1 MTDVR
6 LHVIAVIDAPCGL
19 SNDALAA
26 RSDGILEPLVRTL
39 ERSGASLCLRID
51 GNLLEFLDQHRGA
64 LADRVARLASSGQV
78 ELLGGGFYAPIL
90 ALLPTRD
97 AIGQLEMTAGFLDR
111 RTGVRPR
118 GAWLD
123 GGVWEPQ
130 LAEVLADAG
139 ALWTVLDEA
148 ALRAAAVDGVPSGW
162 YATEHAARPL
172 AIFPVDR
179 DLVRWFARGAF
190 GAAVEAMATRARSR
204 DQDDGPLVLTWAGP
218 AHLLAAADAT
228 LGLQALLDALE
239 RGNRVAADVGGAS
252 PVTIRLALPTESMET
267 TSSGGRVYLASGV
280 AATLLHQTVAP
291 WRLQGWRQRRAQLIE
306 SGDDAATV
314 DDWLRG
320 GLWQAFLARYGEVD
334 RMHKRMVDVSRRFAA
349 VERVMRNGGFR
360 AMSQLVKPR
369 RALYR
374 GQAGAAYG
382 WGEHAGLHDA
392 GLRAAVHAA
401 LAEAERSVEGLVRE
415 PAEFLEVSLRDLF
428 ADFDTAVLVRNRG
441 MRAVFSPARGGV
453 LATFELT
460 DVGVALHD
468 VMTRRLEDGHPPGTP
483 VDGHDRGWLHDR
495 FLLPDAPTE
504 AWMDDRAEVGDLMHR
519 RYRTLAVQS
528 SGRGADE
535 RVAVTLACDGALALP
550 LADGTTARVDV
561 ALIKRLRMRADTRAL
576 EVDWSIEFT
585 PALPVAVDFGV
596 ECNIAFGSADPA
608 AGRLRWAGG
617 EVDGSAQAQAAAIS
631 TLHVHLAALERP
643 VSLRL
648 DRQVALRAAPITTL
662 AQPAGVAAQIA
673 FQGVAALLVQ
683 PLVAGT
689 RVASLQ
695 LVIDAA

>member
-6 LHVIAVIDAPCGL
+6 LHVIAVLDAPCGL
-19 SNDALAA
+19 AHEALAA
-26 RSDGILEPLVRTL
+26 QADEILEPLVRTL
-39 ERSGASLCLRID
+39 ERSGAAICLRID

-78 ELLGGGFYAPIL
+78 EMVGGGFYAPIL

-97 AIGQLEMTAGFLDR
+97 AIGQLEMSAGFLDR

-172 AIFPVDR
+172 AILPIDR
-179 DLVRWFARGAF
+179 AMAHAFARGAS
-190 GAAVEAMATRARSR
+190 AAVVDVVVERARDVGR
-204 DQDDGPLVLTWAGP
+204 VDRPLVLTWAGP
-218 AHLLAAADAT
+218 AQVLAGQGQAG
-228 LGLQALLDALE
+228 GLQVLLDALA
-239 RGNRVAADVGGAS
+239 RANRVAAAGAGS
-252 PVTIRLALPTESMET
+252 QVRLALPTESIET
-267 TSSGGRVYLASGV
+267 TPSGGRVYLASGV

-291 WRLQGWRQRRAQLIE
+291 WRLQGWRQRRAQLVA
-306 SGDDAATV
+306 SGDDVATV

-334 RMHKRMVDVSRRFAA
+334 RLHKRMVDVSRRFAA

-415 PAEFLEVSLRDLF
+415 PTDFLEVSLRDLF
-428 ADFDTAVLVRNRG
+428 ADFETAVLVRNRG
-441 MRAVFSPARGGV
+441 LRAVLSPAKGGV

-460 DVGVALHD
+460 ETGVALHD
-468 VMTRRLEDGHPPGTP
+468 VMTRRFEDGHPPGSP
-483 VDGHDRGWLHDR
+483 VDGHERGWLHDR
-495 FLLPDAPTE
+495 FLAPGATIE

-528 SGRGADE
+528 SGRGGDE
-535 RVAVTLACDGALALP
+535 RVTITLACDGALRLALE
-550 LADGTTARVDV
+550 DGTIATVEV
-561 ALIKRLRMRADTRAL
+561 AVIKRVQMRADARAL
-576 EVDWSIEFT
+576 EVDWSVEF
-585 PALPVAVDFGV
+585 LPPLPIDVDFGV
-596 ECNIAFGSADPA
+596 ESNIAFGSADPR
-608 AGRLRWAGG
+608 AGRLRWPDG
-617 EVDGSAQAQAAAIS
+617 EVDGTAVAEVPRLS
-631 TLHVHLAALERP
+631 TLLVDLPTLPRPLA
-643 VSLRL
+643 LRL
-648 DRQVALRAAPITTL
+648 DRHVALRAAPITTL
-662 AQPAGVAAQIA
+662 AQPAAQQPRVA
-673 FQGVAALLVQ
+673 FQGMATMFVQ
-683 PLVAGT
+683 SLAAGT
-689 RVASLQ
+689 KVASLQ
-695 LVIDAA
+695 LVVDAA